1 MTLVAPRRFGIAA
14 FVLGL
19 VPALALAQ
27 TAPAPRAWT
36 DPPAREAAPTAE
48 APRPAEKTAR
58 ASDVKAAPAPRA
70 AVRPIRAA
78 RTASAHPAP
87 RAKVTA
93 HPTAARRLAATSPR
107 LRGPDRDPAVRV
119 VTMRAAPYAGPP
131 VRYGYVVEA
140 APARPMTHGNMT
152 HGNMTYGSM
161 AYEDMRAAR
170 IRRAEEAGYI
180 VVRSR
185 SVEFPDGRRLRTYRP
200 LDEDADD

>member
-1 MTLVAPRRFGIAA
+1 MTLVAPRRLAIAA
-14 FVLGL
+14 FALAL
-19 VPALALAQ
+19 LPALALAQ
-27 TAPAPRAWT
+27 TTPAPRAWT

-48 APRPAEKTAR
+48 APKPAETPR
-58 ASDVKAAPAPRA
+58 AATVKAAPAPRTA
-70 AVRPIRAA
+70 ARPVRAA
-78 RTASAHPAP
+78 RTASVHPAP

-93 HPTAARRLAATSPR
+93 HPTAARRVAAASPR
-107 LRGPDRDPAVRV
+107 LRGAGHDPAVRV

-140 APARPMTHGNMT
+140 APARPMS
-152 HGNMTYGSM
+152 YGSM
-161 AYEDMRAAR
+161 SYEDMRAAR

>member
-107 LRGPDRDPAVRV
+107 LRGPNRDPAVRV

-140 APARPMTHGNMT
+140 APARPMT